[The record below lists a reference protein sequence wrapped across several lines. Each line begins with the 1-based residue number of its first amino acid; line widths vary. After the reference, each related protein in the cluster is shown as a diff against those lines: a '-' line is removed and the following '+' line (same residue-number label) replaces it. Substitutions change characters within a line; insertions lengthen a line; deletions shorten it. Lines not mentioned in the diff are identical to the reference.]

1 MSNNCLVTK
10 LKGTVENSNLSVL
23 NTLIIDVKS
32 NAGYSSNMSSIMFK
46 ASEAL
51 VIKTTGS
58 GYFATTFAGLDD
70 PATRLTEL
78 TINANTNQRLYFSN
92 GNYQIYVNNKYTLT
106 ELTFYNNAGPASQ
119 IFSFDMEGIE
129 YSSGIT
135 SIRTYGT
142 AKGDVSNLSKMTDM
156 VILNLTLATL
166 VSGDISSLSALDKLE
181 TVQFYGCPNISGS
194 IEYLAKKNL
203 SALGIDGTQ
212 ITSTVE
218 DIVELLITAQHT
230 AATVSSPVDL
240 STSVI
245 NLTFNGTPLTGV
257 ATHAYLTWE
266 STSKIA
272 VLFGNSIGAANATTV
287 YCMGYTQQEA
297 EAAWPGKTIVLV
309 DA

>member
-10 LKGTVENSNLSVL
+10 LKDTVENSNLPVL

-70 PATRLTEL
+70 PSERLTEL
-78 TINANTNQRLYFSN
+78 TVNANTNQRLYFYN

-106 ELTFYNNAGPASQ
+106 ELTFYNSAGHASQ
-119 IFSFDMEGIE
+119 VFSFDLEDIE
-129 YSSGIT
+129 YSRGIT

-142 AKGDVSNLSKMTDM
+142 AKGDISKLSKMTDL

-166 VSGDISSLSALDKLE
+166 TSGNVNSLEALSKLE
-181 TVQFYGCPNISGS
+181 TIQFYGCQNISGS

-203 SALGIDGTQ
+203 SVLGIDGTH

-218 DIVELLITAQHT
+218 NLVSLLVTAQHA
-230 AATVSSPVDL
+230 AATESSPVDM
-240 STSVI
+240 SSSII
-245 NLTFNGTPLTGV
+245 NLTFNGTPLTDI

-272 VLFGNSIGAANATTV
+272 VLLGNPVGAVNATVV
-287 YCMGYTQQEA
+287 YCMGYTQSEA
-297 EAAWPGKTIVLV
+297 ETNWPGKAIVRV